1 MTQGSTQYLRFRV
14 AMLFI
19 RLSTHTVADPET
31 GKWGGAGTGA
41 VTVKRHRS
49 YRYSTVHESLRALG
63 NVDEVPPI
71 CDSRRQNSRRER

>member
-1 MTQGSTQYLRFRV
+1 MTQGSTQYLRFRL

-41 VTVKRHRS
+41 VT
-49 YRYSTVHESLRALG
+49 
-63 NVDEVPPI
+63 
-71 CDSRRQNSRRER
+71 

>member
-31 GKWGGAGTGA
+31 GKWGGAGTDA
-41 VTVKRHRS
+41 VTGKKTPQLPVQ
-49 YRYSTVHESLRALG
+49 YCGFVSLGLG
-63 NVDEVPPI
+63 GWL
-71 CDSRRQNSRRER
+71 